1 MDNNTG
7 SNQEQQPQTQQV
19 QTATQPVAQAQAP
32 VQQQVA
38 NANVQAQQVPAQQP
52 VEDKIIEV
60 GSKIKDGQYVCP
72 NCGSSQIEPNPKTGK
87 LKCVYCACEFD
98 GKAVENTVK
107 DLSKLKGRVRG
118 SGTSNI
124 KADAKDVVTLRCG
137 GCGAEVVIDTA
148 NAPHAR
154 CHWCRSILSINSQI
168 ENGAI
173 PDVILP
179 FKEKKEEAQ
188 EKINTFVKKRGFFA
202 NPTFKKEF
210 TTENIMGVYFPYLL
224 VDANCHANYKGQGE
238 HLVRKYT
245 VSEGDSDQ
253 TYYDAD
259 LYNVQRE
266 FDIYVEGL
274 SVESNSTR
282 LDKTSSSQTNN
293 IINSIM
299 PFDTENC
306 IQYQSN
312 YLVGYTSERRDVNI
326 DDIEPHVNNQLKDI
340 AKFTAN
346 DESKY
351 CDRGIRWDFQDLKV
365 IGTQWLAAYLPVW
378 LYSYQE
384 VKGEK
389 KILHYVAVNARTGE
403 TMGSVPIN
411 FPLLIGISTVIEI
424 IASILGILLFIFVPT
439 SSDDDSNGYFLLLM
453 LAGFIFYGVM
463 YLRYRNSNA
472 RHVYEKETK
481 KQVLNMKKVDDLVE
495 HKTHLTNSRMNGSN
509 ESKLDGDTISKNQNL
524 GNIINNIK

>member
-1 MDNNTG
+1 MNDNKNTT
-7 SNQEQQPQTQQV
+7 NQNVNQQPIAQPIPQQ
-19 QTATQPVAQAQAP
+19 QPTTSQAQP
-32 VQQQVA
+32 
-38 NANVQAQQVPAQQP
+38 NAVNETV
-52 VEDKIIEV
+52 IEV
-60 GSKIKDGQYVCP
+60 GKTVKDGQYVCP
-72 NCGSSQIEPNPKTGK
+72 NCGASEIEPNPQTGK
-87 LKCVYCACEFD
+87 LKCAYCACEFD
-98 GKAVENTVK
+98 GKKVENTVQ

-124 KADAKDVVTLRCG
+124 KADVKDVITLKCG

-188 EKINTFVKKRGFFA
+188 VKIDTFVKKRGFFA

-210 TTENIMGVYFPYLL
+210 TTENIMGVYFPYMI

-238 HLVRKYT
+238 HEVRRYT
-245 VSEGDSDQ
+245 VGTGDNQ
-253 TYYDAD
+253 KTYYDAD
-259 LYNVQRE
+259 LYNVERE
-266 FDIYVEGL
+266 FDIYIDDL

-282 LDKTSSSQTNN
+282 LDNTSSTQTNN

-326 DDIEPHVNNQLKDI
+326 EDIETHVNNQLKDI
-340 AKFTAN
+340 AKYSAN
-346 DESKY
+346 EESKY
-351 CDRGIRWDFQDLKV
+351 YDRGIRWDYQDLKV

-389 KILHYVAVNARTGE
+389 KVLHYVAVNARTGE

-411 FPLLIGISTVIEI
+411 FPLLIGISTIIEI
-424 IASILGILLFIFVPT
+424 VCAILGIILFLFT
-439 SSDDDSNGYFLLLM
+439 SSGSDDDNNSIFLLLF
-453 LAGFIFYGVM
+453 LGGFIFYGAM

-472 RHVYEKETK
+472 RHTYEKETK
-481 KQVLNMKKVDDLVE
+481 KQVLNMVKSDLLVE
-495 HKTHLTNSRMNGSN
+495 HKKGLRDSTMIGRNDNT
-509 ESKLDGDTISKNQNL
+509 LDGDSIKKSDTIN
-524 GNIINNIK
+524 NIINTIK